1 MLVSL
6 IGIFIVKRRRYL
18 NNEYDLKPKGG
29 IINATGASDSAS
41 IITESSSSSASSSG
55 SQKTNGDKSEWKTFW
70 PFKKKQSTTSTSSEK
85 PFAKQDYEV
94 NRRNMF
100 LNLTILNKFL

>member
-18 NNEYDLKPKGG
+18 RNQYDLQPKGG
-29 IINATGASDSAS
+29 IANTSDTAS
-41 IITESSSSSASSSG
+41 IVTQSLSSSSSESNNNTYG
-55 SQKTNGDKSEWKTFW
+55 NKRSEWKTFW
-70 PFKKKQSTTSTSSEK
+70 SFKKQNSTSSDK

-94 NRRNMF
+94 
-100 LNLTILNKFL
+100 K